1 MGQPFFACRIAES
14 EAECEVGAALFAA
27 ILTKM
32 LESEADREGGAAL
45 FAAIWEC
52 IPFVCKCYKTAG
64 FLERHIRILIIFN
77 LKFRIIILFNKV
89 FFSNIISNRQV
100 KDI

>member
-1 MGQPFFACRIAES
+1 MGQPIFACRIAES
-14 EAECEVGAALFAA
+14 EAEC
-27 ILTKM
+27 
-32 LESEADREGGAAL
+32 EGGAAL